1 MAEQNEHDL
10 RARARFAQV
19 QACKNKNVVQNYL
32 ALSNACGLLQ
42 ASQQIQGLE
51 ERRMESDA
59 RNEQRSAQMEELIS
73 GIQTALKKSQD
84 QCLAQETLLAELGRG
99 KEDLRKELEA
109 QSQHLQTVVS
119 ENKNLMNALN
129 TLRNST
135 EAWQAKAE
143 NKIES
148 LSTPVST
155 EFTGILTLIRDREA
169 DILRLL
175 GVMKLPEMFELLE
188 RLRQNPIVAAP
199 HMFDCTHQ
207 PPITDGYV
215 AKNNAQANSGQ
226 TTLGKESSQ
235 NSRNTAPEVAKSNL
249 SVPAKPGHRSS
260 LADEFEHIF
269 NQFATVYRN
278 EPPKDDSGFIE
289 EFLEAHRPR
298 VAELLQNVI
307 LEHCPKVKRL
317 HRPKRVGIHKIRLFI
332 DLKYLTYSEF
342 EEVLS
347 RHLDSGDV
355 RLALRE
361 ERRQRKLWKTHRG
374 GRSLDDGG
382 GNTKRTSMG
391 PKPLH

>member
-175 GVMKLPEMFELLE
+175 GVMNLPEMLELLE

-199 HMFDCTHQ
+199 
-207 PPITDGYV
+207 P
-215 AKNNAQANSGQ
+215 KNNAQANSGQ
-226 TTLGKESSQ
+226 TTLGKESTQ

-249 SVPAKPGHRSS
+249 SVSAKPGHRSS

-269 NQFATVYRN
+269 NQFAIVYRN
-278 EPPKDDSGFIE
+278 EPPKDDSGFME

-307 LEHCPKVKRL
+307 LGHCPKVKRL

-361 ERRQRKLWKTHRG
+361 ERRQRKLGKTHRG

-382 GNTKRTSMG
+382 GNTKRTSMD
-391 PKPLH
+391 PKPTLRARRR

>member
-42 ASQQIQGLE
+42 ANQQIQGLD

-73 GIQTALKKSQD
+73 KIQTALEKSQD

-155 EFTGILTLIRDREA
+155 ELTGILTLIRDREA

-175 GVMKLPEMFELLE
+175 SIVNLPEMLQLLE
-188 RLRQNPIVAAP
+188 RLRQDPIVAAP
-199 HMFDCTHQ
+199 PKRNVQ
-207 PPITDGYV
+207 
-215 AKNNAQANSGQ
+215 QNSEQ

-235 NSRNTAPEVAKSNL
+235 NSRNTAPGVSKNNL
-249 SVPAKPGHRSS
+249 SVSAKPGHRSS
-260 LADEFEHIF
+260 LADEFEHTF
-269 NQFATVYRN
+269 NQFAIVYRN
-278 EPPKDDSGFIE
+278 EPPKDDSGFME

-307 LEHCPKVKRL
+307 LEHCPQVKRL

-361 ERRQRKLWKTHRG
+361 ERRQRELGKTHRG

-382 GNTKRTSMG
+382 GNTKGTSMG
-391 PKPLH
+391 PKPILRARRR